1 MTFSSIPSVTT
12 TSNTATTG
20 TRAKRT
26 VKFTMQATNITV
38 KFTKGSGAIS

>member
-1 MTFSSIPSVTT
+1 MTFSSIPLVTT

-26 VKFTMQATNITV
+26 VKFTMPATNITV
-38 KFTKGSGAIS
+38 KFTKGSGSIS